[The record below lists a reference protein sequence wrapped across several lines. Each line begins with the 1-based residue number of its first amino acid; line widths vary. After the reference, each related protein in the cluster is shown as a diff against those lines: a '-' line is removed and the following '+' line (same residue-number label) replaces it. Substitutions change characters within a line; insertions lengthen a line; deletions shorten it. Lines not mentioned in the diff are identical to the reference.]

1 MDRGEIY
8 KEFGSTQNDPV
19 EAVTITSRMPY
30 HLAGWLI
37 SMFIFASVLSC
48 GTVQEKSNEEQGKG
62 AGRMQVSK
70 ENDGTSTSAIDEVLD
85 RNRKYAEQFTQGGLP
100 GRPPR
105 LKLAVLT
112 CLDCRLHVSKLLGL
126 EPGDAHIMRNAGGIV
141 TEDVLRSLIVAY
153 YIGGDRE
160 FMIINNTKCG
170 MLTFKDEDL
179 ATQLERETGKTP
191 VIPARFLAFSDL
203 EKNVREQIRKVR
215 SHPWIPE
222 NLRVRGFIYD
232 VDTGRL
238 TEVSP

>member
-1 MDRGEIY
+1 
-8 KEFGSTQNDPV
+8 
-19 EAVTITSRMPY
+19 
-30 HLAGWLI
+30 
-37 SMFIFASVLSC
+37 
-48 GTVQEKSNEEQGKG
+48 
-62 AGRMQVSK
+62 MQVSK
-70 ENDGTSTSAIDEVLD
+70 ENDGTVTSAIDEVLD

-100 GRPPR
+100 GRQPR
-105 LKLAVLT
+105 LRLAVLT

-179 ATQLERETGKTP
+179 ATKLERETGKTP

-215 SHPWIPE
+215 SHPWVPE
-222 NLRVRGFIYD
+222 NLRVRGFVYD

-238 TEVSP
+238 AEVSP